1 MIIAT
6 DIQQEIGTAMSFDD
20 QMEQVVQKIFT
31 QTGDSQS
38 KLLNKM
44 GMSQR
49 TSEDLFIE
57 KSKEI
62 NSNRDKI
69 ISLIDQLRAYN
80 VANQRRF

>member
-1 MIIAT
+1 
-6 DIQQEIGTAMSFDD
+6 MSFDD

-44 GMSQR
+44 GVSQR
-49 TSEDLFIE
+49 TSEDLFIQ
-57 KSKEI
+57 KTKQI

-80 VANQRRF
+80 NANQRRF